1 MKKILLSTLIA
12 GALGFGAQAQ
22 NDFNKW
28 SIDVNAGFNNAMA
41 PMTPGYYSPTPLGI
55 GSADIGVRYMFNE
68 KFGAKLD
75 YGFGTFSNEVNSP
88 SYSSN
93 YFRANL
99 QGVANLG
106 RIMSWETFTR
116 RLNLLGHFGAGI
128 GRLTPQE
135 GRFANEADEQYNFIV
150 GLTSQI
156 KLGERVALNGDI
168 STILSGRQ
176 DLSIDGNRRIT
187 QNYPGQFAID
197 QSDINKR
204 GKQGI
209 TGVYWTGTLGLSF
222 YLGSGSTHAD
232 WYIRDSQYA
241 TKQELA
247 DQIGQIRDMLKDS
260 DGDGVPDYL
269 DKEPNTP
276 AGARVDSHGRTLDS
290 DGDGIPDHLDK
301 CPFVPGPASLGGC
314 PPPDTVEEVDYLKK
328 AINDGY
334 VNVYYAFDRA
344 KTLGYSSSAINYV
357 ANFMKRNPGV
367 KVELKGF
374 ADELGPENYNM
385 KLSERRAKSVYDI
398 LIAAGIDASR
408 ISYKGYGED
417 TSVDK
422 RSADARQLAR
432 RVSFEVK

>member
-1 MKKILLSTLIA
+1 MKKLILSTLMA

-41 PMTPGYYSPTPLGI
+41 PMTPSYFSPNPLNI

-75 YGFGTFSNEVNSP
+75 YGFGSFSNESNSP

-93 YFRANL
+93 YYRVNL

-128 GRLTPQE
+128 GQLTPKE
-135 GRFANEADEQYNFIV
+135 NAHADFNDRQYNFIV
-150 GLTSQI
+150 GLTGQV
-156 KLGERVALNGDI
+156 KLGERVALNGDV

-176 DLSIDGNRRIT
+176 DVTFDGATFIT
-187 QNYPGQFAID
+187 RTDPGFYG
-197 QSDINKR
+197 IN
-204 GKQGI
+204 
-209 TGVYWTGTLGLSF
+209 GVYWTGTLGLSF
-222 YLGSGSTHAD
+222 YLGGGSTHAD

-241 TKQELA
+241 TKEELA
-247 DQIGQIRDMLKDS
+247 NQIGEIRDMLKDS

-301 CPFVPGPASLGGC
+301 CPFVPGPASMDGC
-314 PPPDTVEEVDYLKK
+314 PPPDTVEEVDYLRK

-334 VNVYYAFDRA
+334 VNVYYAFDSA
-344 KTLGYSSSAINYV
+344 KPLGYSASAINYV
-357 ANFMKRNPGV
+357 TNFLKRNPGV
-367 KVELKGF
+367 SVELKGF

-385 KLSERRAKSVYDI
+385 KLSERRAKAVYDVM
-398 LIAAGIDASR
+398 IAAGIDASR

>member
-1 MKKILLSTLIA
+1 MA
-12 GALGFGAQAQ
+12 GAIGFGAQAQ

-28 SIDVNAGFNNAMA
+28 SIDVNAGFNKAMA
-41 PMTPGYYSPTPLGI
+41 PMTPSYYSPTPLNI
-55 GSADIGVRYMFNE
+55 GSADLGVRYMFNE

-75 YGFGTFSNEVNSP
+75 YGFGTFNNEANSP
-88 SYSSN
+88 SFSSN
-93 YFRANL
+93 YYRINL

-135 GRFANEADEQYNFIV
+135 NQHADFQDNQYNFIV
-150 GLTSQI
+150 GLTGQI
-156 KLGERVALNGDI
+156 KLGERVALNGDV
-168 STILSGRQ
+168 STVLSGRQ
-176 DLSIDGNRRIT
+176 DVTFDGASWIT
-187 QNYPGQFAID
+187 RTDPRHYGVNA
-197 QSDINKR
+197 
-204 GKQGI
+204 
-209 TGVYWTGTLGLSF
+209 VYWTGTLGLSF

-232 WYIRDSQYA
+232 WYVRDDQYA
-241 TKQELA
+241 TKQELST
-247 DQIGQIRDMLKDS
+247 QIGEIRDMLKDS

-301 CPFVPGPASLGGC
+301 CPFVPGPASMDGC
-314 PPPDTVEEVDYLKK
+314 PPADTVEEVDYLRK

-334 VNVYYAFDRA
+334 VNVYYAFDSA
-344 KTLGYSSSAINYV
+344 KPLGYSASAINYV
-357 ANFMKRNPGV
+357 ANFLKRNPGV
-367 KVELKGF
+367 SVELKGY

-385 KLSERRAKSVYDI
+385 RLSERRAKAVYDVM
-398 LIAAGIDASR
+398 IAAGIDASR

-432 RVSFEVK
+432 RVSFEVR